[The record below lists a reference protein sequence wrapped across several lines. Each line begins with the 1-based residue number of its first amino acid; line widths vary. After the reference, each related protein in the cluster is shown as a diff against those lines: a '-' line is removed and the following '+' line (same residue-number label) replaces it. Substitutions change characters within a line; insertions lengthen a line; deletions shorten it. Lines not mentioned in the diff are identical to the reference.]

1 MPSRPTTNS
10 HPSTSTAASSRR
22 SRFSGGGGISHGTH
36 QNSVP
41 KPKAPSAK
49 PEASAQEAQ
58 SREPKAL
65 KPDTRSLSPLRD
77 HRINSFVR
85 NILLTNHLFPRF
97 YADIVLHYSP
107 NSNEARILRPHY
119 QKICEKVN
127 AIMSQNG
134 TCTHIKVTR
143 VRCGS
148 PALKG
153 EQFCYFHQN
162 AIRSV
167 RRPKQSRLHPIA
179 LIEDEESIQYALME
193 VINALMKNTIDLKR
207 ATLILRALH
216 IAVKNASRVRFG
228 FEGMNAVKQVPEYA
242 PPPDNADFDETRE
255 IDLPYNAWVPPKSE
269 RQIMEE
275 KARARKLEDWKAQQS
290 QIRADLE
297 RTRIKPAPE
306 TAPAAASP
314 EPSRRASASVRTDPL
329 VRPAREA
336 NANVGADAFVRPG
349 REATVPAAEAGKP
362 AQASPETTLAPHN
375 FKPQQSTPVPQQTA
389 SQKAATQRKPPQPS
403 AASSTERKNAT
414 HARLERTR
422 RTARHA

>member
-1 MPSRPTTNS
+1 
-10 HPSTSTAASSRR
+10 
-22 SRFSGGGGISHGTH
+22 
-36 QNSVP
+36 
-41 KPKAPSAK
+41 
-49 PEASAQEAQ
+49 
-58 SREPKAL
+58 
-65 KPDTRSLSPLRD
+65 
-77 HRINSFVR
+77 
-85 NILLTNHLFPRF
+85 LFPRF
-97 YADIVLHYSP
+97 YADIVLAYSP
-107 NSNEARILRPHY
+107 NSNEAMILRPHY

-127 AIMSQNG
+127 AIMSQNA
-134 TCTHIKVTR
+134 TCTHIKVTG

-228 FEGMNAVKQVPEYA
+228 FEGMNAVKQVPDFA

-275 KARARKLEDWKAQQS
+275 KARAQKLEDWKAQQA

-297 RTRIKPAPE
+297 RASITPRPEVTTAAKPE
-306 TAPAAASP
+306 
-314 EPSRRASASVRTDPL
+314 SAS
-329 VRPAREA
+329 
-336 NANVGADAFVRPG
+336 VGADASVRPG
-349 REATVPAAEAGKP
+349 REATVPALEGTTTTKP
-362 AQASPETTLAPHN
+362 ATNPNTVTPHN
-375 FKPQQSTPVPQQTA
+375 FKPSQPTPTTQTPETRSTVTA
-389 SQKAATQRKPPQPS
+389 RKPPQAAATAPKQRKS
-403 AASSTERKNAT
+403 AVHSG
-414 HARLERTR
+414 
-422 RTARHA
+422 RHG

>member
-1 MPSRPTTNS
+1 MPPRPTTNS
-10 HPSTSTAASSRR
+10 HPSTSTAVSSRR
-22 SRFSGGGGISHGTH
+22 SRFLGGGGISHGTH
-36 QNSVP
+36 QNSVT
-41 KPKAPSAK
+41 KPKAQSAG
-49 PEASAQEAQ
+49 PEASTQEAK
-58 SREPKAL
+58 SREPEAL
-65 KPDTRSLSPLRD
+65 KPDARRLPPATCSP
-77 HRINSFVR
+77 INSFVR
-85 NILLTNHLFPRF
+85 NILLANPLFPRF
-97 YADIVLHYSP
+97 YADVALHYSP
-107 NSNEARILRPHY
+107 NSREAKILRPHY

-134 TCTHIKVTR
+134 TCTHIKVTG

-153 EQFCYFHQN
+153 EQFCHFHQN

-228 FEGMNAVKQVPEYA
+228 FEGMNAVTKIPDFA
-242 PPPDNADFDETRE
+242 PPPDNTDFDDTRE
-255 IDLPYNAWVPPKSE
+255 IDLPYNAWVPQKSE

-275 KARARKLEDWKAQQS
+275 KARAQKLEDWKAQQA

-297 RTRIKPAPE
+297 RARITPR
-306 TAPAAASP
+306 PAATPHVATAASAVQASP
-314 EPSRRASASVRTDPL
+314 SVGTDPL
-329 VRPAREA
+329 VRPGREA
-336 NANVGADAFVRPG
+336 SANVGADASVRPG
-349 REATVPAAEAGKP
+349 REATVPAAEAGKS
-362 AQASPETTLAPHN
+362 AQASPETTLSPHN
-375 FKPQQSTPVPQQTA
+375 FKAKQSTPVSQQTA

-403 AASSTERKNAT
+403 TASSTEQKNAT